1 MDATKRKIRLIVRE
15 LGRVNS
21 RLNTFKHVHH
31 DVELVEEIATLI
43 ARRHA
48 GKINTKF

>member
-1 MDATKRKIRLIVRE
+1 MDVTKRKIRLIVRE

-21 RLNTFKHVHH
+21 RLNTLKHVYQ
-31 DVELVEEIATLI
+31 DIELVQEIATLI

-48 GKINTKF
+48 GK